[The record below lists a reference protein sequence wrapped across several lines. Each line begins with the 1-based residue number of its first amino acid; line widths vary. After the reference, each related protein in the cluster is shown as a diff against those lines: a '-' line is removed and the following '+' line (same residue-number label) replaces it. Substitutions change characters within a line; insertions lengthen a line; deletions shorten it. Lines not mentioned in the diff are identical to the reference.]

1 VSPTVPDQVEGAIAF
16 TDLVGFTEY
25 TATRGD
31 VEALA
36 VLGAQEAI
44 VRTALPDGARVVKE
58 LGDGLLLFFP
68 DAGVAVSGCLAI
80 LDGFD
85 VAADIDEMPLWV
97 RAGLH
102 RGRPS
107 RRGDD
112 LVGHDVNVAARIV
125 DVAAP
130 GELLCS
136 GSMQAAARA
145 RDHDT
150 VDFVELGPVMMKGI
164 PDPIDLYRIERAEL
178 APRGPAGVAG
188 PR

>member
-1 VSPTVPDQVEGAIAF
+1 MDVPPVEGAIAF

-31 VEALA
+31 QEALA
-36 VLGAQEAI
+36 VLGTQDAI
-44 VRTALPDGARVVKE
+44 LRTALPDGARVVKE
-58 LGDGLLLFFP
+58 LGDGLLIFFP
-68 DAGVAVSGCLAI
+68 DSSVAVSGCLAI
-80 LDGFD
+80 LDGFEH
-85 VAADIDEMPLWV
+85 AADRDEMPLWV

-102 RGRPS
+102 WGRPS
-107 RRGDD
+107 ARGDD

-136 GSMQAAARA
+136 GSMMTAAT
-145 RDHDT
+145 DGHDT

-164 PDPIDLYRIERAEL
+164 PEPIELFRVERVEL
-178 APRGPAGVAG
+178 APRDPAGIASA
-188 PR
+188 P

>member
-1 VSPTVPDQVEGAIAF
+1 MTSDAPEPVEGAIAF
-16 TDLVGFTEY
+16 TDLVGFTEF

-31 VEALA
+31 REALA
-36 VLGAQEAI
+36 VLGAQDAI
-44 VRTALPDGARVVKE
+44 VRTALPDGARIIKE

-68 DAGVAVSGCLAI
+68 DSSLAVSGCLAI
-80 LDGFD
+80 LDGFEL
-85 VAADIDEMPLWV
+85 AADVDEMPLWV

-102 RGRPS
+102 WGRPS
-107 RRGDD
+107 SRGED

-136 GSMQAAARA
+136 GSMLAAVARGE
-145 RDHDT
+145 HDT

-164 PDPIDLYRIERAEL
+164 PDPIDLYRVERADL
-178 APRGPAGVAG
+178 ASRDHAGLAG
-188 PR
+188 ST